1 MVAVGFHGV
10 VGGAKSARWRGD
22 RAAADVL
29 RRCRGVV
36 VEVMLVGQQWRV
48 VMVGRKSSRG
58 RVGCAAVGEG
68 GGRGAGAVGVLRC
81 WWGVGGREGRQ
92 RWRVCRCIVGA
103 VVTLLGRE
111 GSGRGVAGA
120 GGHRHHT

>member
-36 VEVMLVGQQWRV
+36 VEVMLVGQQWRGRMSEV
-48 VMVGRKSSRG
+48 VSVP
-58 RVGCAAVGEG
+58 
-68 GGRGAGAVGVLRC
+68 LRC
-81 WWGVGGREGRQ
+81 WGGGGV
-92 RWRVCRCIVGA
+92 VGA
-103 VVTLLGRE
+103 
-111 GSGRGVAGA
+111 
-120 GGHRHHT
+120 